1 MAKSRTPRTIIDE
14 ATGKEYQFNPDAL
27 KEIIHSRIDKKN
39 HITQS
44 SILQQLEEKC
54 GLSVHQVQ
62 KWLSRANGI
71 GNIENV
77 KIISDFF
84 NIDYHDILIDLNP
97 TSEDKKMIHNEEK
110 TFIIKVFGECVSV
123 LYRVQEITNQPRLNR
138 EEKIEHEIKCLTDID
153 SFIRNIHMSVDQNSF
168 SLQKY
173 NRYNLHRILL
183 ELNEFMYGVIKSEHS
198 CIPERWAEICDILSV
213 DEAIHYPS
221 THNRDLYLE
230 SKETDDSY
238 IYLLNEISLANE
250 MGLTSCLTPT
260 TEEWDNF
267 DELEDYHHFGYT
279 PYTERYSLTP
289 SIIWLDL
296 MIKELTEIFETDFP
310 NIFKKR

>member
-27 KEIIHSRIDKKN
+27 KEIIHSRTDRKN
-39 HITQS
+39 HITQH
-44 SILQQLEEKC
+44 SILQQLEEQC
-54 GLSVHQVQ
+54 GLSVYQVQ

-71 GNIENV
+71 GNIDNV
-77 KIISDFF
+77 KIISNFLGI
-84 NIDYHDILIDLNP
+84 NYHDILIDLNP
-97 TSEDKKMIHNEEK
+97 TNEDKSMINNEEK
-110 TFIIKVFGECVSV
+110 CFIRKVFGDCISV
-123 LYRVQEITNQPRLNR
+123 LYKVHEITNHPRLPR
-138 EEKIEHEIKCLTDID
+138 EENSEYENKCVAEID
-153 SFIRNIHMSVDQNSF
+153 SIIQYIHMSVDQNSF

-183 ELNEFMYGVIKSEHS
+183 ELNEFMYGIIKSEHS
-198 CIPERWAEICDILSV
+198 CIPERWGEICDMLSV
-213 DEAIHYPS
+213 DVAIHYPS

-238 IYLLNEISLANE
+238 IYLLNEISLADE

-260 TEEWDNF
+260 TEEWNNF
-267 DELEDYHHFGYT
+267 DELDGYRQFGYI
-279 PYTERYSLTP
+279 PNTERYSLTP

-296 MIKELTEIFETDFP
+296 MTKELSAIFENDFP
-310 NIFKKR
+310 NIF